1 MPEAHDSR
9 GLLAFDEAGEDTRW
23 MTYAELALA
32 RGIGTA
38 SAKRLAFRRR
48 WRRQAGNDGTARVA
62 VPLAE
67 ATRRT
72 GRHDA
77 ADDVARLVS
86 GLEAALATLQSELDR
101 ERDRADRAEQAAEQG
116 ALRLAEADAQIA
128 RLRAATDTAALVKDS
143 LERALTAEER
153 ARRSAEAGAVLERSA
168 RADADAVAE
177 ALRQADQDR
186 RRLGWVARL
195 WAAWRDGAAGE

>member
-1 MPEAHDSR
+1 MPEAHP
-9 GLLAFDEAGEDTRW
+9 LAFDEASDDIRW

-62 VPLAE
+62 VPLEE

-86 GLEAALATLQSELDR
+86 GLEAALAALQADLDR
-101 ERDRADRAEQAAEQG
+101 ERSRADRAEQSAEHN
-116 ALRLAEADAQIA
+116 ALRLVEADAQIA
-128 RLRAATDTAALVKDS
+128 RLRAAAETAALVKDS
-143 LERALTAEER
+143 LERALTSEER
-153 ARRSAEAGAVLERSA
+153 ARRNAEAEAAAEQGA
-168 RADADAVAE
+168 RAEADAVAE
-177 ALRQADQDR
+177 ALRQADQAR
-186 RRLGWVARL
+186 RSLGWMARL
-195 WAAWRDGAAGE
+195 WAAWRDGATGGS